1 MNDREIIFESVQQIA
16 ERTKQDIIY
25 SAMCLFDKM
34 TEDEKKKYLT
44 SDQSYRSAR
53 TLICAS
59 CFGYV
64 CEFNIVE
71 AIRKQVAS
79 VKRIFKKE
87 RYL

>member
-1 MNDREIIFESVQQIA
+1 MNSREDILQAVEQIA
-16 ERTKQDIIY
+16 ERTKQDIID
-25 SAMCLFDKM
+25 SAMDLFDKM
-34 TEDEKKKYLT
+34 TDDEKKKHLT
-44 SDQSYRSAR
+44 SGQHNRSAR
-53 TLICAS
+53 ILICAS

>member
-1 MNDREIIFESVQQIA
+1 MDYRDEVLESVQQIA
-16 ERTKQDIIY
+16 ERTKQDIID
-25 SAMCLFDKM
+25 SAMSLFDKM
-34 TEDEKKKYLT
+34 TDDEKKKHLT
-44 SDQSYRSAR
+44 SGQYNRSAR
-53 TLICAS
+53 ILICAS